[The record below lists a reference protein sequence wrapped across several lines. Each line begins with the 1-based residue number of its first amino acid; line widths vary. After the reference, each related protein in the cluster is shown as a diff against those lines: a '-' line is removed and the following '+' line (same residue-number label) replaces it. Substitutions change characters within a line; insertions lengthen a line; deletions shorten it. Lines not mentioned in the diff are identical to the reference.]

1 MSINQNMRKTNPLL
15 LDKALQDIQSHLEA
29 VLPWLNTAFGRAYRL
44 VEHKSD
50 GEKFIYPA
58 AYAGNGEYMSLLPDD
73 TYGNFVWFD
82 IYDPQTVE
90 KITPRSPQYT
100 FKGAAIFWYNL
111 TTIYSDSEF
120 MYTEEV
126 KSEVLKAFTSPGIFK
141 SAGRIEVTEL
151 YERFENIYKGYSI
164 EKVYDEFAYK
174 GKNIQSIDKQYFM
187 YPYAGLR
194 IEFTLNIREVC

>member
-1 MSINQNMRKTNPLL
+1 MQKTNPIL
-15 LDKALQDIQSHLEA
+15 LDKALQDMQNHLKN

-44 VEHKSD
+44 VEHKPD

-58 AYAGNGEYMSLLPDD
+58 VYMGNSEYASVLPDD

-82 IYDPQTVE
+82 IYDPQIVE

-100 FKGAAIFWYNL
+100 FRGAAIFWYDL
-111 TTIYSDSEF
+111 TTIYEDSDF

-126 KSEVLKAFTSPGIFK
+126 KSEILRAFTSPGVFK
-141 SAGRIEVTEL
+141 SAGRIEVTEI

-164 EKVYDEFAYK
+164 EKVYDNFAYK
-174 GKNIQSIDKQYFM
+174 GKNIQSIDKQYFLH
-187 YPYAGLR
+187 PYAGLR
-194 IEFTLNIREVC
+194 IEFTLNIRELC